1 MLGAPHRTRAP
12 RGRATSWGR
21 ERFSAVDLLYFV
33 ILVSVLIFVHELGH
47 FVVAKIFGI
56 KVLTFSVGFG
66 PKILRLRGKETE
78 YCVGIVPLG
87 GFVRMLEESRNEP
100 VLPEDRRRTF
110 EAQSIGK
117 RLLVVLAGPVMNLL
131 FPVLLYFGVFVA
143 EQRFVPPTVGVV
155 LPGHAAEG
163 KLLEGDRILAVDGE
177 EIGTFVELQRL
188 VGQAGG
194 REIKLRVFRNLS
206 YVDVEVTPEEIGETT
221 PEGESL
227 TLGRLGIL
235 PNAPAPS
242 IGVVNPRS
250 PAGNAK
256 LQTFDVLTSIGGRPV
271 KHFSDIE
278 KVLADNRGETIPVE
292 YLRPTFL
299 PGALGGFADLAVY
312 HAGVA
317 ALTPLPKA
325 GDLFSRTGIESS
337 DLYVANVPPGSAQ
350 AKANI
355 QRGDRITEVDDQEVP
370 SWSVLRERLFAE
382 TTKPHKLTYVRDG
395 VRDAGTVQLRHE
407 WYADESGAPHE
418 RYSLRMEHWA
428 PTVAEPLVEH
438 PHRYAHAGRDAAI
451 HTLDVARFLLRGFVK
466 IATGEAS
473 FSQIS
478 GPLAIYEVAGREGA
492 KGTDYFLWV
501 MAVISINLGL
511 LNLMPIP
518 VLDGGHVVFLAF
530 EAVLRRPL
538 PLRVR
543 ELASLVGML
552 MLMSLMGVAFKND
565 VERRRDVIAG
575 QLKELFG

>member
-1 MLGAPHRTRAP
+1 M
-12 RGRATSWGR
+12 
-21 ERFSAVDLLYFV
+21 DLLYFV

-78 YCVGIVPLG
+78 YCIGVIPLG

-117 RLLVVLAGPVMNLL
+117 RLAVVLAGPMMNLF
-131 FPVLLYFGVFVA
+131 FPVLLYFGVFVS
-143 EQRFVPPTVGVV
+143 EQKFLPPTVGVV
-155 LPGHAAEG
+155 LAGHAAEG

-177 EIGTFVELQRL
+177 EIGTFVEQQRL
-188 VGQAGG
+188 VGQAAG
-194 REIKLRVFRNLS
+194 REIRLRVFRNLS
-206 YVDVEVTPEEIGETT
+206 YVDVEVTPEETVETT
-221 PEGESL
+221 PEGE
-227 TLGRLGIL
+227 TVTVGRLGVL
-235 PNAPAPS
+235 PNAPAPA
-242 IGVVNPRS
+242 IGIDNPRS

-256 LQTFDVLTSIGGRPV
+256 LQTFDVLTSIAGRPV

-278 KVLADNRGETIPVE
+278 KILADNRGETIPVE

-382 TTKPHKLTYVRDG
+382 KTKAHKLTYVRDG
-395 VRDAGTVQLRHE
+395 GTVQLRHE
-407 WYADESGAPHE
+407 WYADESGTPHE
-418 RYSLRMEHWA
+418 RYAVRMEHWA
-428 PTVAEPLVEH
+428 PTIAEPLVEH
-438 PHRYAHAGRDAAI
+438 PHRYAAAARNAALQ
-451 HTLDVARFLLRGFVK
+451 TLDVARFLVRGFVK
-466 IATGEAS
+466 IASGQAS
-473 FSQIS
+473 LSQIS

-492 KGTDYFLWV
+492 KGPDYLMWV

-518 VLDGGHVVFLAF
+518 VLDGGHVMFLAF
-530 EAVLRRPL
+530 EAVLRKPL

-552 MLMSLMGVAFKND
+552 VLVSLMGVAFKND
-565 VERRRDVIAG
+565 VEKRRDVIAG